1 MAVKKEGLLGV
12 NPLPISFKEFVKN
25 PVIGT
30 LFVVLIG
37 ISYLYIDIKSTFKG
51 QIQSQEYRIS
61 NLEHKDS
68 LKTQALIECKTALS
82 ATSTKLETL
91 QDLGAI
97 KKSVK

>member
-1 MAVKKEGLLGV
+1 MAIKKEGVLGV

-37 ISYLYIDIKSTFKG
+37 ISYLYVDIKSTFKG

-68 LKTQALIECKTALS
+68 LKTQALMECKTALS

>member
-1 MAVKKEGLLGV
+1 MAIKKEGILGV

-37 ISYLYIDIKSTFKG
+37 ISYLYIDIKSTFVG

-68 LKTQALIECKTALS
+68 LKTQALMECKTALS

>member
-1 MAVKKEGLLGV
+1 MAAKKESSIGV
-12 NPLPISFKEFVKN
+12 NPLPISFKDFAKN
-25 PVIGT
+25 PIVGT

-37 ISYLYIDIKSTFKG
+37 ISYLYIDIKGTFKD
-51 QIQSQEYRIS
+51 QIQSQEYRIT

-91 QDLGAI
+91 EDMGAI

>member
-1 MAVKKEGLLGV
+1 MAPKKGLNV
-12 NPLPISFKEFVKN
+12 SANPLPISFKDFAKN
-25 PVIGT
+25 PVVGT

-37 ISYLYIDIKSTFKG
+37 ISYLYIDIKSTFKS
-51 QIQSQEYRIS
+51 QIDSQEYRIS

-82 ATSTKLETL
+82 ATTTKLETL
-91 QDLGAI
+91 DAIGAI

>member
-1 MAVKKEGLLGV
+1 MWVHYLLC
-12 NPLPISFKEFVKN
+12 L
-25 PVIGT
+25 
-30 LFVVLIG
+30 G
-37 ISYLYIDIKSTFKG
+37 ISYLYVDIKSTFKG
-51 QIQSQEYRIS
+51 QIQSQEYRIT

-68 LKTQALIECKTALS
+68 LKTQALMECKTALS

>member
-1 MAVKKEGLLGV
+1 MAPKKGLNV
-12 NPLPISFKEFVKN
+12 SANPLPISFKDFAKN
-25 PVIGT
+25 PVVGT

-51 QIQSQEYRIS
+51 QIDSQEYRIS

-82 ATSTKLETL
+82 ATTTKLETL
-91 QDLGAI
+91 DAMGAI

>member
-1 MAVKKEGLLGV
+1 MAPKKGLNV
-12 NPLPISFKEFVKN
+12 SANPLPISFKDFAKN
-25 PVIGT
+25 PVVGT

-51 QIQSQEYRIS
+51 QIDSQEYRIS
-61 NLEHKDS
+61 NLEYKDS

-82 ATSTKLETL
+82 ATTTKLETL
-91 QDLGAI
+91 DAIGAI

>member
-1 MAVKKEGLLGV
+1 MAPKKDVNIGV
-12 NPLPISFKEFVKN
+12 NPLPISFKDFAKN
-25 PVIGT
+25 PVVGT

-51 QIQSQEYRIS
+51 QIESQEFRIS

-68 LKTQALIECKTALS
+68 IKTQALIDCKTALS

-91 QDLGAI
+91 DAMGAI

>member
-1 MAVKKEGLLGV
+1 MAPKKGLNV
-12 NPLPISFKEFVKN
+12 SANPLPISFKDFAKN
-25 PVIGT
+25 PVVGT

-37 ISYLYIDIKSTFKG
+37 ISYLYIDIKSTFKS
-51 QIQSQEYRIS
+51 QIDSQEYRIS

-82 ATSTKLETL
+82 ATTTKLETL
-91 QDLGAI
+91 NELGAI

>member
-1 MAVKKEGLLGV
+1 MAPKKDVNIGV
-12 NPLPISFKEFVKN
+12 NPLPISSKDFAKN
-25 PVIGT
+25 PVVGT

-51 QIQSQEYRIS
+51 QIESQEFRIS

-68 LKTQALIECKTALS
+68 IKTQALIDCKTALS

-91 QDLGAI
+91 DAMGAI

>member
-1 MAVKKEGLLGV
+1 MAPKKGLNV
-12 NPLPISFKEFVKN
+12 SANPLPISFKDFAKN
-25 PVIGT
+25 PVVGT

-51 QIQSQEYRIS
+51 QIDSQEFRIS

-82 ATSTKLETL
+82 ATTTKLETL
-91 QDLGAI
+91 DALGAI

>member
-37 ISYLYIDIKSTFKG
+37 ISYLYIDIKSTFVG

-68 LKTQALIECKTALS
+68 LKTQALMECKTALS